1 MSGRGRTSRSFMRA
15 SDVLRRAA
23 RTLFLKWL
31 RVVRGHSSLEDP
43 DMRRRIAVLLLATV
57 APLAGCRE
65 GDGPADPSLTD
76 ARVYL
81 KSAPA
86 GAHITVDNRSTGQIT
101 PDTIALRRGDRT
113 IELELDSAGL
123 TYGYRFILRV
133 EPSDTV
139 VEVEVPVGLQCITPD
154 GTCFQAARQ
163 ERAAAGLRF
172 ATSGVGS
179 LFHWG
184 GAGSGIFWPGASANS
199 YASSGM
205 PVFAGIAQGAALAL
219 GIYDQSMLVGRPAP
233 VATEAGGVFRL
244 QQQAWVLPPPT
255 PLVDPATVT
264 GLLIE
269 QELIGDAAVD
279 GVLVVRLTFRNVS
292 DDPLVHL
299 YAPFMPAAAVT
310 YTDAWIG
317 FALDPDI
324 GTAADDWL
332 SYDPALDM
340 VFAYDADFAAPF
352 GGPDASQPGLVGL
365 SVLDAPAGTDVQLN
379 AWYQGFDWSAGRV
392 GEESG
397 YGMLS
402 GSDIFAPDH
411 ADEKVGHMPPTAGD
425 LRMSVT
431 AGPLTLAPGEEA
443 RIVIAVAIAPP
454 VGGTFTSGAVM
465 VPGDPFDTSRPLYQ
479 TAANLRAKIS
489 AAATVGN

>member
-1 MSGRGRTSRSFMRA
+1 M
-15 SDVLRRAA
+15 
-23 RTLFLKWL
+23 KWL

-43 DMRRRIAVLLLATV
+43 DMRRRTGVLLTLAAL
-57 APLAGCRE
+57 APMAGCRE

-81 KSAPA
+81 KSEPA
-86 GAHITVDNRSTGQIT
+86 GARITVDNRETGQIT
-101 PDTIALRRGDRT
+101 PDTVPLRRGDRT
-113 IELELDSAGL
+113 IELQLDSAGL
-123 TYGYRFILRV
+123 TYDYRFVLQV
-133 EPSDTV
+133 EQSDSV
-139 VEVEVPVGLQCITPD
+139 VEVEVPVGLQCVTPD
-154 GTCFQAARQ
+154 GACFQAARR

-184 GAGSGIFWPGASANS
+184 GAGSGIFWPAASSNS

-205 PVFAGIAQGAALAL
+205 PVFAGIADGSPLAL
-219 GIYDQSMLVGRPAP
+219 GMYDQPMLVGRPAP
-233 VATEAGGVFRL
+233 VVTQTGGLFRL
-244 QQQAWVLPPPT
+244 QQHAWVLPPPSA
-255 PLVDPATVT
+255 LVDPATVR
-264 GLLIE
+264 GILIE
-269 QELIGDAAVD
+269 QEVIGDAAVD

-299 YAPFMPAAAVT
+299 YAPFIPPAAVT
-310 YTDAWIG
+310 WTDAWIG

-324 GTAADDWL
+324 GTATDDWL
-332 SYDPALDM
+332 SYDPALNM
-340 VFAYDADFAAPF
+340 VFAYDADFEAPF
-352 GGPDASQPGLVGL
+352 AGVHAGQPGLLGL
-365 SVLDAPAGTDVQLN
+365 SVLEAPAGTDVVLN
-379 AWYQGFDWSAGRV
+379 SWYQGFDWWAGRP

-402 GSDIFAPDH
+402 GTSVFAPDH
-411 ADEKVGHMPPTAGD
+411 QDRQVGHMPPTTGD

-431 AGPLTLAPGEEA
+431 AGPLTLAPGAEA

-454 VGGTFTSGAVM
+454 VTGTFTSGVVM
-465 VPGDPFDTSRPLYQ
+465 APGDPFDTSRPLYQ
-479 TAANLRAKIS
+479 AAADLRAKIT